1 MGIYGLSDA
10 AKVAAGKPLD
20 PRSTEEARAKTALE
34 RSVIPFPRLRDVPEP
49 SIPLQEAGRK
59 TYDSWARRLRD
70 SGLLTVI
77 TAGFIE
83 QLALA
88 DDAIRAQSG
97 LGKMPS
103 SRFLEIRRGALL
115 KLESLNVDH
124 SLVPDPDKQ
133 NRFARNGFP
142 GRRAIADGAA

>member
-1 MGIYGLSDA
+1 MGIYGQTDA
-10 AKVAAGKPLD
+10 AKVASGRALD
-20 PRSTEEARAKTALE
+20 PRTSEEGRAKAALE

-49 SIPLQEAGRK
+49 TLPLGEYGRK
-59 TYDSWARRLRD
+59 VYDNWARRLLD

-77 TAGFIE
+77 TASFIE

-88 DDAIRAQSG
+88 DDAIRAQSAV
-97 LGKMPS
+97 GKTPS
-103 SRFLEIRRGALL
+103 SRYMEIRRGALL

-142 GRRAIADGAA
+142 GRRALAGGPT